1 MTPRIP
7 FIINISFTLSI
18 VIITIYILTNGHLV
32 YNTITLSIFIII
44 IILLLIVE
52 TLNSIIYNYKLKFLS
67 EEERSILIKKNSEN
81 YLIRLYKTGFCK
93 PSNEE
98 KIEKIDHGFDGI
110 IEMNNEIPK
119 LWIYI
124 FNFTIIVSI
133 IYIYAYFF
141 TDFANP
147 YKDYEVAYKK
157 QLLEVTLYEKIRPQ
171 ATLNT
176 STFKKELINEGKKLF
191 NENCAICHN
200 SDGSGNL
207 GPNLTDDYWI
217 NKEKDDLF
225 KNIFYIIWYGSKNNP
240 TMRAFGATGEI
251 KGNDLE
257 KIASYVYFINQN
269 TKKPKNAK
277 VPEGKKIIWNK

>member
-1 MTPRIP
+1 MKPRIP

-18 VIITIYILTNGHLV
+18 VIITIYILTNGNLV
-32 YNTITLSIFIII
+32 YNTLTISIFIII

-81 YLIRLYKTGFCK
+81 YLIRLYKTGFLP

-171 ATLNT
+171 ATINT
-176 STFKKELINEGKKLF
+176 ATFKKELINEGKKLF

-240 TMRAFGATGEI
+240 TMRAFGANGEI